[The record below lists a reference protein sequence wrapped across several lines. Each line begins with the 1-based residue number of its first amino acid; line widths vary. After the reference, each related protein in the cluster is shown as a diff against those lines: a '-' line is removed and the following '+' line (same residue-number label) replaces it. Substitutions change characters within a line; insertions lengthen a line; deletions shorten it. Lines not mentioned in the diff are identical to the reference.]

1 MKKIIC
7 VTALLLISLFTYA
20 RIEPETDT
28 EWDDYFMPGIGY
40 KFYVPKNSQ
49 LGVYHGLM
57 TEFVFYARAKG
68 RFSKHS
74 GPSRIK
80 TYGNLS
86 IMSSDNEEAKNIFY
100 SNFGLNLSFEGS
112 TDRKYFIPFFGLEAG
127 GLFQRGF
134 STFQFTPLVGI
145 QLVSNKLVLWNIQA
159 GYQYTN
165 KRFDEYS
172 GYTIGST
179 FNVLLWH

>member
-1 MKKIIC
+1 MKKITC
-7 VTALLLISLFTYA
+7 LSFFLLISLFTYA
-20 RIEPETDT
+20 RIEPETEN

-40 KFYVPKNSQ
+40 KFYVPKNAQ
-49 LGVYHGLM
+49 LGVYHGLV

-68 RFSKHS
+68 RFSKRS
-74 GPSRIK
+74 GPARIK
-80 TYGNLS
+80 TYGNLT
-86 IMSSDNEEAKNIFY
+86 IMSSDQQEAKDIFC
-100 SNFGLNLSFEGS
+100 SSSGINLSFEGS
-112 TDRKYFIPFFGLEAG
+112 TDRKYIIPFFGLEIG

-134 STFQFTPLVGI
+134 STFQFTPVLGLQVI
-145 QLVSNKLVLWNIQA
+145 STKSILWNIQC

-172 GYTIGST
+172 GYTINST